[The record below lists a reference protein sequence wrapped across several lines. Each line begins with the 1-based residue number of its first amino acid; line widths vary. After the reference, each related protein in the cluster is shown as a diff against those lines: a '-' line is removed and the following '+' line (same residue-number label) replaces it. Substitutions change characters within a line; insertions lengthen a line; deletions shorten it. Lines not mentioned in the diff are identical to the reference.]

1 MKQACYGCDY
11 FYPIAELTPQFADQ
25 YGEVSLC
32 PECIN
37 KAERELANE

>member
-11 FYPIAELTPQFADQ
+11 FYPIEELTLQFADQ

-32 PECIN
+32 LECIS